1 MSSMALVDLVFA
13 LLAAAAPAPEV
24 GPGFLFPAKCEF
36 GKSCLIQKYFDHD
49 PSAGR
54 RDYSCGQLT
63 TNGHDGTDI
72 RVRTLADMR
81 SGVTIVA
88 AKEGRVL
95 RVRDGEPDTGSGARA
110 EGDGKDA
117 GNGVVIDHGDGWET
131 QYSHMGQ
138 GSLKVR
144 PGQKVAAGEPLGS
157 IGLSGNSE
165 FPHLHFTVRKDGV
178 AVDPFLPLG
187 ASANCGS
194 AASAPSLWE
203 RATAVRLA
211 YAPAGAISAGLASAV
226 PPRGVME
233 RDPPPALV
241 DPRGP
246 IILWV
251 DVFGAKAGDRQEFTI
266 LAPDGAVLHRQADV
280 LTDGGLS
287 WFTYSGKR
295 PGVGTWPKGLYT
307 GRYRLSRGDKAIGE
321 IAVTALM
328 N

>member
-1 MSSMALVDLVFA
+1 MRSMALVDLIFA
-13 LLAAAAPAPEV
+13 LLAAVAPAPEP
-24 GPGFLFPAKCEF
+24 GPNFLFPARCEL

-72 RVRTLADMR
+72 RLRTLADMR

-95 RVRDGEPDTGSGARA
+95 RVRDGEPDTGSPARA
-110 EGDGKDA
+110 AGDGKDA
-117 GNGVVIDHGDGWET
+117 GNGVMIDHGDGWET
-131 QYSHMGQ
+131 QYSHMRQ

-144 PGQKVAAGEPLGS
+144 PGQKVAAGESLGS

-187 ASANCGS
+187 ASASCS
-194 AASAPSLWE
+194 RAASSASLWE
-203 RATAVRLA
+203 RATAARLA
-211 YAPAGAISAGLASAV
+211 YAPAGAIAAGLASAI

-241 DPRGP
+241 NARGP

-251 DVFGAKAGDRQEFTI
+251 DVFGAKAGDRQEFVI
-266 LAPDGAVLHRQADV
+266 FAPDGAVLHRQADV
-280 LTDGGLS
+280 IAEGGLS

-295 PGVGTWPKGLYT
+295 PGVGTWPKGGYR
-307 GRYRLSRGDKAIGE
+307 GRYRLLRGDKAIGE
-321 IAVTALM
+321 IEVTGQL